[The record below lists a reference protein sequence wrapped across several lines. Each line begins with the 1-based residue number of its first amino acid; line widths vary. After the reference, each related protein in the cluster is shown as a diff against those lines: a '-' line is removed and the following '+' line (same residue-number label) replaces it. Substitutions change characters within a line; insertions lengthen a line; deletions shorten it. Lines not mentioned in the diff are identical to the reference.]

1 VMDCPEC
8 LRLTTEYETAESAYA
23 AAIGEVPLRRG
34 TVSAEEHERLC
45 KRINQ
50 VSLVLKAAG
59 IMLAIH
65 KGVHRDPDIPDLMG
79 RTDDAQVREC
89 GA

>member
-1 VMDCPEC
+1 MDCPEC
-8 LRLTTEYETAESAYA
+8 LRLTTDYETTEAAYA
-23 AAIGEVPLRRG
+23 AAIGEIPLSRG
-34 TVSAEEHERLC
+34 TVSADKYERLC
-45 KRINQ
+45 KRIYQ
-50 VSLVLKAAG
+50 ASLVLKAAG
-59 IMLAIH
+59 IILAIH

>member
-1 VMDCPEC
+1 MDCAEC

-34 TVSAEEHERLC
+34 TVSAEEYERLC
-45 KRINQ
+45 KRIDQ
-50 VSLVLKAAG
+50 ARIDLKVAG
-59 IMLAIH
+59 MMLAIH
-65 KGVHRDPDIPDLMG
+65 KGVHRNPDIPDLMG

>member
-1 VMDCPEC
+1 MDCPEC

-45 KRINQ
+45 KTIDLA
-50 VSLVLKAAG
+50 SLDLKFAG
-59 IMLAIH
+59 IMLATH
-65 KGVHRDPDIPDLMG
+65 KDVHRNPDIPDLMG